1 MKRRWI
7 GYAAWV
13 LLALCL
19 YFFENGTGTRAVL
32 LCSLILP
39 LIPLLRYAFF
49 RPDHPAREESPR
61 SLTVHAFI
69 RKDSE
74 EPGDIRLYV
83 PGDPVRRIHWKL
95 SAKRGELLVRDTE
108 REPEPAEE
116 EKTTV
121 LPENGR
127 KRKHAGLPAV
137 YSAAGIVL
145 CLILLLAV
153 PEARRGAQA
162 LCNRIFAA
170 SEAVNSYAYQ
180 YFPVPEDQG
189 VLAAAILLACAGVLA
204 AVLTAVLRSRIFVLG
219 LAAACTLFQV
229 YFGLPFPAW
238 MNIPLYALAGLL
250 MMKRPR
256 EPGHIRAYCALILLV
271 SALTALL
278 LPGADAALEAA
289 SEHIRDKLAGAAGL
303 VTDTITESPDGETE
317 TRHMHSRDPEYG
329 IGEAETAQ
337 EFRLVTEE
345 EQQISRP
352 RWISWMRIVLMMLLA
367 VAVMTLPFTPFLLLN
382 ARRRKAQEIRKT
394 FVSGNVSEAVIYIF
408 RQAGL
413 WLEASG
419 RGGGNLLYRDWTGRL
434 KECMPEG
441 YAEHFARCAADYE
454 EAVYSCHAMPER
466 KRQDALELLKETE
479 AAVWGSADRKQ
490 RLYLKYWM
498 CLCE

>member
-1 MKRRWI
+1 MKRRWT

-32 LCSLILP
+32 LCSLVLP
-39 LIPLLRYAFF
+39 LIPALRQAFF
-49 RPDHPAREESPR
+49 RPDRPAREESPG
-61 SLTVHAFI
+61 SLTVRAFV

-74 EPGDIRLYV
+74 EPGEIRLYV

-95 SAKRGELLVRDTE
+95 SAKRGKLLVRDTAA
-108 REPEPAEE
+108 EPEAAEE
-116 EKTTV
+116 EKTAV

-127 KRKHAGLPAV
+127 KRKLTGLAAV

-153 PEARRGAQA
+153 PEAGRGAQA
-162 LCNRIFAA
+162 LCNRVFAA

-189 VLAAAILLACAGVLA
+189 VLAAAILLACA
-204 AVLTAVLRSRIFVLG
+204 AVLTAVLAAVLRSRLFVLG
-219 LAAACTLFQV
+219 LAAVCTLFQV

-238 MNIPLYALAGLL
+238 INIPLCALAGLL

-256 EPGHIRAYCALILLV
+256 ESGFVRNYCALILLV
-271 SALTALL
+271 SGLTVLL
-278 LPGADAALEAA
+278 LPGADAPLEAA
-289 SEHIRDKLAGAAGL
+289 SERVRDELARTAGR
-303 VTDTITESPDGETE
+303 VMDTITESPDGETE
-317 TRHMHSRDPEYG
+317 ARRLHSRSPEYG
-329 IGEAETAQ
+329 MGEAETAR

-345 EQQISRP
+345 EEQISRP
-352 RWISWMRIVLMMLLA
+352 RWISWIRTVLMMLLA
-367 VAVMTLPFTPFLLLN
+367 VALVTLPFTPFLLLD
-382 ARRRKAQEIRKT
+382 ARRRKAREIRKA
-394 FVSGNVSEAVIYIF
+394 FASGNVSEAVGSIF

-419 RGGGNLLYRDWTGRL
+419 RGGGNLLYRDWPDLL
-434 KECMPEG
+434 KKSMPEG
-441 YAEHFARCAADYE
+441 YAERFARCAADYE
-454 EAVYSCHAMPER
+454 EAVYSCHEMPER
-466 KRQDALELLKETE
+466 KRQDALALLKETE
-479 AAVWGSADRKQ
+479 AAVWSAAGRKQ